1 MLNIYNR
8 SVDVKDQI
16 EPNLY
21 KISSKTYRQ
30 AVDEGFG
37 IVKFGEPDYDF
48 VNALKHNTDVLA
60 AFKTHRQ
67 QNDIAALML
76 DENGKLKPFS
86 RFRQDVESVIGKY
99 NRNWLTTEYN
109 TAVIRARHAARW
121 KDFERD
127 ADLYPNLKW
136 LPSSSVHPDK
146 KVHIRFWNR
155 VWALIDPFWK
165 RHYPGDRWNCKCG
178 LTNTDEPVT
187 DNTDLYEGNEFKDYC
202 PDAGID
208 ANAGLTGEIFT
219 ARHPYIT
226 QAYPGAE
233 KAVER
238 QMLKNRLKEI
248 KEEAAA
254 LKEMPLTNN
263 DFGKTIRLTTKSI
276 KEFLNQPHEHY
287 AEKNEMLLRIHEV
300 IQEARY
306 VGYGT
311 DKHDFDVKVHLFETL
326 LKGKRSWLIVKEYSN
341 GEINLY
347 SISDSENILR
357 VLKEK

>member
-1 MLNIYNR
+1 MG
-8 SVDVKDQI
+8 VKDQI

-86 RFRQDVESVIGKY
+86 RFRQDVESVTGKY

-165 RHYPGDRWNCKCG
+165 QHYPGDRWNCKCG

-187 DNTDLYEGNEFKDYC
+187 DNTDLYDESEFKDYR

-219 ARHPYIT
+219 DRHPYIT

-263 DFGKTIRLTTKSI
+263 DFGKTIRLTTKGI

-287 AEKNEMLLRIHEV
+287 AEKNEMLLNIREV
-300 IQEARY
+300 ISRAEYKGWTLYHKNNPMY
-306 VGYGT
+306 VRS
-311 DKHDFDVKVHLFETL
+311 HIFETTL
-326 LKGKRSWLIVKEYSN
+326 LGDKTWLIVREDVN
-341 GEINLY
+341 GNMIFH
-347 SISDSENILR
+347 SISDSSN
-357 VLKEK
+357 VLNGIKK